1 MSKEIF
7 TSIIIVC
14 IIILIIRLSLPNL
27 FSSEKNAKSQAA
39 QSQQIG
45 TLLSQ
50 EFHPEFPSL
59 GLVQFGAKPTKQ
71 TYSVGSD
78 YTQSMAFD
86 EDVPTAYEIKLLY
99 RRNCEQHRLVGLF
112 NLIAKQFLN
121 DPSNPD
127 SRIAFT
133 RELITDSDIKDFDN
147 AYPKIIKIRRNGQV
161 MEYLG
166 ASNYG
171 SLHDWILNE
180 GILF

>member
-1 MSKEIF
+1 MSREIF

-14 IIILIIRLSLPNL
+14 IIILIVRLAMPNL
-27 FSSEKNAKSQAA
+27 FSSAVRDPSPAA

-45 TLLSQ
+45 TLMSQ

-59 GLVQFGAKPTKQ
+59 KLVQFGSTPTKQ

-78 YTQSMAFD
+78 NTQSMDFD
-86 EDVPTAYEIKLLY
+86 EDIPAAYEIKLLY

-121 DPSNPD
+121 DPVNPD

-147 AYPKIIKIRRNGQV
+147 AYPKIIKIRRSGQV